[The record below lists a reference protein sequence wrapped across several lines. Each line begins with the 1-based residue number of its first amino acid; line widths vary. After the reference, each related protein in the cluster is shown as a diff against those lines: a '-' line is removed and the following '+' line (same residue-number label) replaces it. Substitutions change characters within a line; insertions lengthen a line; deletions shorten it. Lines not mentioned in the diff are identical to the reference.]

1 MTRPDGHR
9 VHTHALAYKAYE
21 IEELADV
28 YFFRPLG
35 ARVARAA
42 DAAGLSPT
50 QVTLVGAA
58 VGVVA
63 GLLLYDGRLGLLG
76 FALLIVHSVIDSADG
91 QLARMTGRTTELGRI
106 LDGVAGYMTHAAVYG
121 AIVAGFLG
129 RGGSVTIVA
138 LALLSAISNIT
149 HAQLYDYFRTSYA
162 TIVIEGV
169 VPRARPAATVARW
182 AGTLVRIY
190 ERTQRRLIG
199 SHSEVEAAVAARSVD
214 GVVSDADRVRY
225 RAYFYWPVRGW
236 NFLGDN
242 TRIYAIGVL
251 AWMHHLDWFFAFV
264 LVPMNAAM
272 AALWWWQR
280 RADRRFL
287 DAAVVG

>member
-1 MTRPDGHR
+1 MTLSAEHR

-21 IEELADV
+21 IEELADI
-28 YFFRPLG
+28 YFFRPVG

-42 DAAGLSPT
+42 GAAGFSPT

-58 VGVVA
+58 IGVVA
-63 GLLLYDGRLGLLG
+63 GLLLYDERLGLLG

-91 QLARMTGRTTELGRI
+91 QLARMTGRVTELGRI
-106 LDGVAGYMTHAAVYG
+106 LDGIGGYMTHAAIYVG
-121 AIVAGFLG
+121 ILAGFVE
-129 RGGSVTIVA
+129 RGGSVSIIA
-138 LALLSAISNIT
+138 LALLSAISNT
-149 HAQLYDYFRTSYA
+149 AHAQLYDYFRTSYA
-162 TIVIEGV
+162 TIVIKGI
-169 VPRARPAATVARW
+169 VPHEHPPTALAPWARTF
-182 AGTLVRIY
+182 LRIY
-190 ERTQRRLIG
+190 ERMQRRFVG
-199 SHSEVEAAVAARSVD
+199 SHADVETAIAARSAD
-214 GVVSDADRVRY
+214 GAVSDAERVRY
-225 RAYFYWPVRGW
+225 RACFYWPVRGW

-242 TRIYAIGVL
+242 TRIYAVGVL
-251 AWMHHLDWFFAFV
+251 AWLHHLEWFFVFV